1 MEDRRA
7 KMADSSPRHCLA
19 SVGHGT
25 SLSQPRRPAAGG
37 CRLDRPI
44 PPEVR
49 DCPAGPPAI
58 PRGPAELG
66 HGRRRGPVRGQRAQD
81 GCRSGAGLGVPP
93 AGRPERPCPPAVL
106 RGPAGHHQPQHA
118 DLRGDGR
125 MAAPDGPA
133 RPRPAGGGALALAVE
148 VRERINAL
156 RGLHVLEDELLGA
169 EASQTWTGSRYSPT
183 YTTWAS
189 PATRPPTG
197 CAPTG
202 TRTPAFPTTGA
213 SSCSSAS
220 PTTARPHRHCWTRW
234 QPCPG
239 PPPTSPSRRR

>member
-1 MEDRRA
+1 
-7 KMADSSPRHCLA
+7 MARHSVSPDARLQA
-19 SVGHGT
+19 
-25 SLSQPRRPAAGG
+25 AAGWTARYLRKSG
-37 CRLDRPI
+37 TALRVHLPFQEDLPSWAM
-44 PPEVR
+44 
-49 DCPAGPPAI
+49 DAGAD
-58 PRGPAELG
+58 LCVVSV
-66 HGRRRGPVRGQRAQD
+66 HKM
-81 GCRSGAGLGVPP
+81 GAGLEQGSVF
-93 AGRPERPCPPAVL
+93 
-106 RGPAGHHQPQHA
+106 H
-118 DLRGDGR
+118 LRGDLSDPAHLR
-125 MAAPDGPA
+125 SCADLLATTSPNTLIYAAMDGWRRQMVQHGHA
-133 RPRPAGGGALALAVE
+133 LLGGALALAVE

-202 TRTPAFPTTGA
+202 TRAPAFPTTGA